1 MMSAPPS
8 KMPLIALVGVDGSG
22 KSSVI
27 QALQAE
33 LQAENIPV
41 HVLHGNNLLPKNGPI
56 TNHQHPPRPFFSSC
70 LKMLYRALRWL
81 GHYYLHL
88 RPRMNSGVLL
98 LSDRHYFDDV
108 AIDPRKYRY
117 GGPHALVN
125 RLRCRLPRPDL
136 FIFLD
141 ATPEVLLSRKQE
153 IPLDEVVRLRAAYQ
167 SMLACQP
174 NTRQVDAS
182 APLPQ
187 VLAEVRAVIQPYLP
201 AGQS

>member
-1 MMSAPPS
+1 MSAPPS

-117 GGPHALVN
+117 GGPHSLAN
-125 RLRCRLPRPDL
+125 RLRCRLPRRDL

-141 ATPEVLLSRKQE
+141 APPEVLLSRKQE

-167 SMLACQP
+167 TLLADQP

>member
-1 MMSAPPS
+1 
-8 KMPLIALVGVDGSG
+8 
-22 KSSVI
+22 
-27 QALQAE
+27 
-33 LQAENIPV
+33 
-41 HVLHGNNLLPKNGPI
+41 
-56 TNHQHPPRPFFSSC
+56 
-70 LKMLYRALRWL
+70 MLCRALRWL

-141 ATPEVLLSRKQE
+141 APPEVLFSRKQE

-167 SMLACQP
+167 TLLADQP
-174 NTRQVDAS
+174 NTRQIDAS

-201 AGQS
+201 SSQR